1 MLVSQGLVIGDD
13 ISAQW
18 IPAQARALQPDARTL
33 KALRGLGKINAT
45 HVEAAAA
52 LDVSRETLERFLGKH
67 KKAEEAFESGKSD
80 GRISLRRAQFK
91 AALGGNPTML
101 VWMGKQLLGQRDK
114 IEHGGDQEGAPIR
127 HTVDFTKM
135 TPKEAAEAYEAM
147 IRDIR

>member
-1 MLVSQGLVIGDD
+1 MVTNRKNKGRRP
-13 ISAQW
+13 
-18 IPAQARALQPDARTL
+18 PALEPDARTL
-33 KALRGLGKINAT
+33 KTLRGLGKINAT
-45 HVEAAAA
+45 HVEAAAV
-52 LDVSRETLERFLGKH
+52 LGVSRETFEKFLGKY

-91 AALGGNPTML
+91 AALAGNPTML

-114 IEHGGDQEGAPIR
+114 TEHGGDPQGAPIR

-135 TPKEAAEAYEAM
+135 SPKEAAEAYEAM